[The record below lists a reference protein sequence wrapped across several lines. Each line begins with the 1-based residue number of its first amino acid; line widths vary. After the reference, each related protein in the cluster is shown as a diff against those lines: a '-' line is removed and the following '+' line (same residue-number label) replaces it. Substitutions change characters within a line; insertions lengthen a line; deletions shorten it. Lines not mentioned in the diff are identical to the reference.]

1 LKIPATYADG
11 ACECDLCVLV
21 VECTKVPRI
30 IYNVAEAPTTAMPAI
45 KQKLCLRNSSWESG
59 AM

>member
-1 LKIPATYADG
+1 
-11 ACECDLCVLV
+11 
-21 VECTKVPRI
+21 
-30 IYNVAEAPTTAMPAI
+30 VAEAPTTAMPAI